1 MGSQNHQGFH
11 QGGPPDF
18 YQRGNFSQGQ
28 GWRFH
33 PGNNFNQGGSSY
45 RPPSQEPSLR
55 EETTMLE
62 ELLVQF
68 MQRTES
74 HQMSTNVA
82 IRNLEVQI
90 GQLAKLVVERP
101 TKTFR
106 VNTEMK
112 PKEECKIPSS
122 TTNPLV
128 FLQNYF
134 QTLRASGGGNL
145 QLVIKSSNPGRAF
158 HFLGVTHND
167 YFFRSGLEE
176 LIQHLT
182 ENYRNRYGTPLAS
195 KFDVEGLGL
204 RKVVSFSFPQVATM
218 CKERLH
224 EIVNEEMDHAHEN
237 LEWKLTMKNE
247 FARMDDKVH
256 CLSQSNQTFTSGPYL
271 PRHPQTVYKHS
282 PVRKLNFN
290 APNTK
295 QTPPTTN
302 KHTSQLCFFSLSM
315 SSSSF
320 SPATLT
326 TEQELSV
333 IVAALTNVV
342 AGSTSA
348 SSSFSLPEFRLPQ
361 TSDPLAAACLMPP
374 PPPPSMDTCR
384 ECNIAGCLGCN
395 FFPEEKKKQKRA
407 KKKYRGVR
415 QRPWG
420 KWAAEIR
427 DPRRA
432 ARVWLGT
439 FGTAEDAARA
449 YDKAAIEFRGPRAKL
464 NFPLVDE
471 SLTLQQSEPERVQT
485 EEEQIKTENL
495 NQGMEMD
502 SFGNKDTEFWDRI
515 NEADFH
521 QLMMMMDFAGDS
533 SDSATGNALSS

>member
-1 MGSQNHQGFH
+1 
-11 QGGPPDF
+11 
-18 YQRGNFSQGQ
+18 
-28 GWRFH
+28 
-33 PGNNFNQGGSSY
+33 
-45 RPPSQEPSLR
+45 
-55 EETTMLE
+55 
-62 ELLVQF
+62 
-68 MQRTES
+68 
-74 HQMSTNVA
+74 
-82 IRNLEVQI
+82 
-90 GQLAKLVVERP
+90 
-101 TKTFR
+101 
-106 VNTEMK
+106 
-112 PKEECKIPSS
+112 
-122 TTNPLV
+122 
-128 FLQNYF
+128 
-134 QTLRASGGGNL
+134 
-145 QLVIKSSNPGRAF
+145 
-158 HFLGVTHND
+158 
-167 YFFRSGLEE
+167 
-176 LIQHLT
+176 
-182 ENYRNRYGTPLAS
+182 
-195 KFDVEGLGL
+195 
-204 RKVVSFSFPQVATM
+204 
-218 CKERLH
+218 
-224 EIVNEEMDHAHEN
+224 
-237 LEWKLTMKNE
+237 
-247 FARMDDKVH
+247 
-256 CLSQSNQTFTSGPYL
+256 
-271 PRHPQTVYKHS
+271 
-282 PVRKLNFN
+282 
-290 APNTK
+290 
-295 QTPPTTN
+295 
-302 KHTSQLCFFSLSM
+302 M
-315 SSSSF
+315 SSSSSSFFPAHITTDQEF
-320 SPATLT
+320 SL
-326 TEQELSV
+326 

-342 AGSTSA
+342 SGSTS
-348 SSSFSLPEFRLPQ
+348 SSSVPEFRFPH
-361 TSDPLAAACLMPP
+361 SSPPLSAASLMPP
-374 PPPPSMDTCR
+374 PLPSIHTCR